1 MNKDQSEG
9 LDFNNCV
16 YTKTKDGKTNIG
28 GYTVDSIMN
37 SYAPMFSNTNSDMDF
52 SNTNSDM
59 DFSNTNSDMD
69 FSNTN
74 SDIDT
79 NKKMSKQK
87 GGHFASIFKDLAVP
101 AGLLYIQQNFNS
113 KKNEKT
119 FETLQ
124 DNITTIQESVYDK
137 LLELVSPNERN
148 KYNIKSRK
156 KNKKSNKKTRSKSK
170 N

>member
-52 SNTNSDM
+52 SNTNSD
-59 DFSNTNSDMD
+59 
-69 FSNTN
+69 TN

>member
-37 SYAPMFSNTNSDMDF
+37 SYAPM
-52 SNTNSDM
+52 
-59 DFSNTNSDMD
+59 FSNTNSDMD